1 MKIDNSN
8 YIFKGIL
15 LTVCGILF
23 TFFPGV
29 LSWVF
34 YIIGGI
40 IIVGSAFT
48 VLGGLGSGDGA
59 GLMPAGIIGV
69 LIGLF
74 VMYLPK
80 FITAQLSLI
89 AGIII
94 GIVAITQI
102 VKALSKDFT
111 NGLKLLQLIF
121 GILLLISSIF
131 LVFNPFKGGN
141 IIRIIIGIVMLLFA
155 AFNYYV
161 AYVINQRN
169 SSNYSNPDVIDAT
182 GYTAPDNNDHNRIQ

>member
-23 TFFPGV
+23 AFFPGV

-40 IIVGSAFT
+40 IIVGSALT

-59 GLMPAGIIGV
+59 GIMPAGIVGV

-74 VMYLPK
+74 IAYIPK
-80 FITAQLSLI
+80 FITKQMSLI

-94 GIVAITQI
+94 AIVAITQI
-102 VKALSKDFT
+102 VKALNKDFT
-111 NGLKLLQLIF
+111 KGLKLLQLIF
-121 GILLLISSIF
+121 GIVLLICSIF
-131 LVFNPFKGGN
+131 LIFNPYKGGN

-169 SSNYSNPDVIDAT
+169 SSSSPDVIDVT
-182 GYTAPDNNDHNRIQ
+182 GYTAPDDDDQKRIQ